1 MTDFDYD
8 LFVIGGGSGGVRAAR
23 VAAQHGARVCL
34 AEEYR
39 IGGTCVIRGCVP
51 KKLLVYA
58 SRFAEEF
65 EDALG
70 YGWKSERVSF
80 DWPTLIANKDLE
92 IERLSKAYVR
102 TLESA
107 GVEIIRQRA
116 VLENANT
123 VRLADGHKIGAG
135 TILLAI
141 GARPLVPQHL
151 PGRDLVITS
160 NEAFHLERL
169 PRRIAIVGGGY
180 IAVEF
185 AGIFSGLG
193 VETILIYRGEQILRG
208 FDFDL
213 RSGLAAEMKKK
224 GIEIL
229 THADVERVE
238 KSGDGVRLTLT
249 DGRIVGAGAVM
260 YAAGR
265 IPNTLDMDLD
275 KIGVQLTPHAAV
287 KVDAYSRSSI
297 PSIYAIGDVT
307 NRRNLTPIAIREGH
321 AFADT
326 LYGNTKTAVDY
337 DNVPSAVFSQP
348 ELGSVGLSEEDAR
361 SRYDKIEVF
370 KTNFRPMKHTL
381 SGRDERA
388 LMKLVVDGLTRK
400 VLGAHI
406 MGEGAAEMTQ
416 LLAVLLRMGATKEDF
431 DSTVALHPTAAEELV
446 TLKS

>member
-1 MTDFDYD
+1 
-8 LFVIGGGSGGVRAAR
+8 
-23 VAAQHGARVCL
+23 
-34 AEEYR
+34 
-39 IGGTCVIRGCVP
+39 
-51 KKLLVYA
+51 
-58 SRFAEEF
+58 
-65 EDALG
+65 
-70 YGWKSERVSF
+70 
-80 DWPTLIANKDLE
+80 
-92 IERLSKAYVR
+92 
-102 TLESA
+102 
-107 GVEIIRQRA
+107 
-116 VLENANT
+116 
-123 VRLADGHKIGAG
+123 
-135 TILLAI
+135 
-141 GARPLVPQHL
+141 
-151 PGRDLVITS
+151 
-160 NEAFHLERL
+160 
-169 PRRIAIVGGGY
+169 
-180 IAVEF
+180 
-185 AGIFSGLG
+185 
-193 VETILIYRGEQILRG
+193 
-208 FDFDL
+208 
-213 RSGLAAEMKKK
+213 MKKK

-238 KSGDGVRLTLT
+238 KSGDGVRLTLN

-381 SGRDERA
+381 SGGDERA

>member
-1 MTDFDYD
+1 MPDFDYD

-65 EDALG
+65 EDAVG

-116 VLENANT
+116 VLENANV
-123 VRLADGHKIGAG
+123 VRLADGHKISAG

-213 RSGLAAEMKKK
+213 RSGIAAEMKKK

-287 KVDAYSRSSI
+287 KVDTYSRSSI

-348 ELGSVGLSEEDAR
+348 ELGSVGLTEEDAR

>member
-58 SRFAEEF
+58 SRFAEDF
-65 EDALG
+65 EDAVG
-70 YGWKSERVSF
+70 YGWKTERVSF

-116 VLENANT
+116 VLENANA
-123 VRLADGHKIGAG
+123 VRLADGHKISAA

-141 GARPLVPQHL
+141 GARPLIPQHL
-151 PGRDLVITS
+151 KGRELVITS

-287 KVDAYSRSSI
+287 KVDAYSSSSI

-307 NRRNLTPIAIREGH
+307 NRRNLTPVAIREGH

-326 LYGNTKTAVDY
+326 LYGNTKSAVDY
-337 DNVPSAVFSQP
+337 ANVPSAVFSQP

-400 VLGAHI
+400 VIGAHI

-431 DSTVALHPTAAEELV
+431 DSTVALHPTAAEELI

>member
-1 MTDFDYD
+1 MTF
-8 LFVIGGGSGGVRAAR
+8 SSSAA
-23 VAAQHGARVCL
+23 APAGFEPL
-34 AEEYR
+34 ASPP
-39 IGGTCVIRGCVP
+39 CVP

-58 SRFAEEF
+58 SRLAEEF
-65 EDALG
+65 EDAVG
-70 YGWKSERVSF
+70 YGWTTERVSF

-116 VLENANT
+116 VLENANA
-123 VRLADGHKIGAG
+123 VRLADGHKISAG
-135 TILLAI
+135 TVLLAI

-208 FDFDL
+208 FDSDL

-224 GIEIL
+224 GVEIL
-229 THADVERVE
+229 THADAERVE

-260 YAAGR
+260 YAVGR

-287 KVDAYSRSSI
+287 KVDAYSRSSV

-307 NRRNLTPIAIREGH
+307 NRRNLTPVAIREGH

-326 LYGNTKTAVDY
+326 LYGKTKTVVDY

-361 SRYDKIEVF
+361 SRFDNIEVF
-370 KTNFRPMKHTL
+370 KTNFRPMRHTL
-381 SGRDERA
+381 SGRDERT

-400 VLGAHI
+400 VIGAHI
-406 MGEGAAEMTQ
+406 IGEGASEMTQ
-416 LLAVLLRMGATKEDF
+416 LLAVLLRTGATKDDF
-431 DSTVALHPTAAEELV
+431 DNTVALHPTAAEELV

>member
-65 EDALG
+65 EDAVG

-116 VLENANT
+116 VLENANV
-123 VRLADGHKIGAG
+123 VRLADGHKISAG

-275 KIGVQLTPHAAV
+275 KIGVQLTPHAAI
-287 KVDAYSRSSI
+287 KVDTYSRSSI

-348 ELGSVGLSEEDAR
+348 ELGSVGLTEEDAR

-431 DSTVALHPTAAEELV
+431 DSTAALHPTAAEELV

>member
-65 EDALG
+65 EDAIG

-116 VLENANT
+116 VLDNANA
-123 VRLADGHKIGAG
+123 VRLADGHKISAG
-135 TILLAI
+135 TILLAL
-141 GARPLVPQHL
+141 GARPLIPQHL
-151 PGRDLVITS
+151 PGRELVITS

-265 IPNTLDMDLD
+265 IPNTLDMNLD

-307 NRRNLTPIAIREGH
+307 NRRNLTPVAIREGH

-348 ELGSVGLSEEDAR
+348 ELGSVGLTEEDAR

-400 VLGAHI
+400 VVGAHI

-431 DSTVALHPTAAEELV
+431 GSTVALHPTAAEELV